1 MYVLTKPLSFLRSRE
16 QALEFLSGGL
26 FSLNL
31 ESLHTLQHFIVH
43 GSLYDVASGDETELS
58 PLEAVFFSSLATSA
72 FGLIAPFLSPPSKGA
87 PLLFPFIA
95 NHSPMRLLSR
105 LPVLAN
111 IMVKGK
117 GDLA

>member
-1 MYVLTKPLSFLRSRE
+1 MNVLTKPLSFLRSRE

-31 ESLHTLQHFIVH
+31 ELLHTLQHFIVH
-43 GSLYDVASGDETELS
+43 GSLYDVASGDEIELS
-58 PLEAVFFSSLATSA
+58 PLEAVFFSSLATNT

-111 IMVKGK
+111 IMVKSK

>member
-1 MYVLTKPLSFLRSRE
+1 MSVLTKPLSFLRSRE

-43 GSLYDVASGDETELS
+43 LSLYDVASEDEIELS
-58 PLEAVFFSSLATSA
+58 PLEAAFFSSLATSA
-72 FGLIAPFLSPPSKGA
+72 FGLIAPIPFTAIQGG
-87 PLLFPFIA
+87 LLFPFIA
-95 NHSPMRLLSR
+95 SHSPMRLLSR

-111 IMVKGK
+111 IMVKSK

>member
-31 ESLHTLQHFIVH
+31 ELRHTLQHFIVH
-43 GSLYDVASGDETELS
+43 VSLYGVASGGAIELS

-72 FGLIAPFLSPPSKGA
+72 FGIIAPFLSPSSKGDA
-87 PLLFPFIA
+87 LLFPFSA
-95 NHSPMRLLSR
+95 SDSPMRLLSR